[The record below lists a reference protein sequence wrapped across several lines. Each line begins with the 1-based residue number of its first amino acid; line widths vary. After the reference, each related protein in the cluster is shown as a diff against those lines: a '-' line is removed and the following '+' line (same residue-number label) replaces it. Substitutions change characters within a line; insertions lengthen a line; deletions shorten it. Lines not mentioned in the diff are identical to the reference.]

1 VAPVWST
8 TLRPDT
14 IVGQHLEK
22 QPSER
27 GTMRDRKAL
36 RASVVFCRHGAT
48 DYHPDRF
55 YEEGEGPSL
64 SPEGLAQ
71 AEALAR
77 WFTRAPKSVE
87 ALYVSPTLRTRQTA
101 VPVERV
107 LGLRAMPV
115 PELAER
121 SVGQWNGRLVDE
133 VKRDDL
139 EGWKRWKADPL
150 GFAPPDGESLAM
162 FGRRVETSLDDLMSR
177 HAGGVLVAVTHV
189 GTIRAALCAALGCP
203 LEQGKRLVIEPGS
216 VTRVDYTTSWPNLVF
231 LGIQPT

>member
-1 VAPVWST
+1 M
-8 TLRPDT
+8 
-14 IVGQHLEK
+14 VGQPLEK
-22 QPSER
+22 QQSER
-27 GTMRDRKAL
+27 ATMRDRKAL
-36 RASVVFCRHGAT
+36 RASVIFCRHGAT

-71 AEALAR
+71 AEALAQ
-77 WFTRAPKSVE
+77 WFARGPKSVE
-87 ALYVSPTLRTRQTA
+87 AIYVSPTLRTRQTA
-101 VPVERV
+101 APVERV
-107 LGLRAMPV
+107 LGLRATAV

-150 GFAPPDGESLAM
+150 GFAPPEGESLAM

-177 HAGGVLVAVTHV
+177 HAGGVVVAVTHV